1 MILDNPSRSINNLRN
16 DISPVSLSGHGVKKF
31 GVLIPKLHNPL
42 SESLLP
48 VMILHSQK
56 RIDVL
61 LDDDPKFQF
70 TRAQRFDFF
79 QSIKESNCH
88 ITVSN
93 KSRQVRKD
101 PGPKFERS
109 AEELEFS
116 TDDMSTVA
124 NTDRRGPNRF
134 DLIQTVR
141 VLKPKIF
148 KSENISLGNASANLD
163 STGKVIRNYP
173 SKRKDH

>member
-1 MILDNPSRSINNLRN
+1 
-16 DISPVSLSGHGVKKF
+16 
-31 GVLIPKLHNPL
+31 
-42 SESLLP
+42 
-48 VMILHSQK
+48 MILHSQE

-70 TRAQRFDFF
+70 TGTQRSDFF

-93 KSRQVRKD
+93 KSRQVRKV

-141 VLKPKIF
+141 MLKPEIF
-148 KSENISLGNASANLD
+148 KYKNISLGNASANLD